1 MEGKKN
7 LQVAILIFKG
17 VTALDFVG
25 PYDVLNFL
33 PNVKVVFV
41 SHTAGEL
48 EKCLQEKNS
57 VALELETDGYGI
69 HLCAQVPNPD
79 IVVVPGGMGT
89 DALMGDKTILQWL
102 CKVFQFQY
110 PCRNLLMCLSSP

>member
-1 MEGKKN
+1 M
-7 LQVAILIFKG
+7 F
-17 VTALDFVG
+17 
-25 PYDVLNFL
+25 
-33 PNVKVVFV
+33 
-41 SHTAGEL
+41 AG
-48 EKCLQEKNS
+48 KNS

-89 DALMGDKTILQWL
+89 NALLGDKTILQWL

>member
-1 MEGKKN
+1 MHVLFVEEFFTTLYNVKN
-7 LQVAILIFKG
+7 L
-17 VTALDFVG
+17 
-25 PYDVLNFL
+25 Y
-33 PNVKVVFV
+33 
-41 SHTAGEL
+41 L

-110 PCRNLLMCLSSP
+110 PCRNLLMCSSSP